1 MKKLVLLIG
10 SFLIFGCNTTQVTA
24 PQKPM
29 ATTAPA
35 APAKPQAPAMPAK
48 PVKNIIL
55 MIGDGMGLT
64 QTTAGMYANGNKT
77 ELEKFEYIGL
87 HKSHASDNLITD
99 SAAAATAFAC
109 GIKTYNGAI
118 AVDDNKAPIPT
129 ILEEAEEK
137 GLATGLVSTST
148 IVHATPASF
157 IAHNESRR
165 NYEAIAADFLKTD
178 IDLFIGGGRKFFER
192 REDER
197 NLTAELNGKGYV
209 VKDFVNS
216 DLLNLDIDPTKNF
229 ACYTSDDQP
238 LPVAQGR
245 NYLPAVT
252 KQSIEYLDAKAGDNG
267 FFLMVE
273 GSQIDWGGHANK
285 ADYIISEFIDFD
297 LALKEAVDFA
307 EKDGNTLVVVTADHE
322 TGGFA
327 IQTTSTMDSL
337 VTAFTS
343 DYHTATMIPVY
354 ALGPR
359 ADDFKGIYENIAI
372 YDKMRAAYGWKNKF
386 NSNK

>member
-1 MKKLVLLIG
+1 MICCCILYCCTPAQNLTKDQP
-10 SFLIFGCNTTQVTA
+10 STTPITTISTSSPKTA
-24 PQKPM
+24 
-29 ATTAPA
+29 
-35 APAKPQAPAMPAK
+35 
-48 PVKNIIL
+48 KNIIFL
-55 MIGDGMGLT
+55 IGDGMGLT

-118 AVDDNKAPIPT
+118 GVDDNKQSITT
-129 ILEEAEEK
+129 ILEEAEAK
-137 GLATGLVSTST
+137 GMATGLVSTST
-148 IVHATPASF
+148 IVHATPASY
-157 IAHNESRR
+157 IAHNESRQ
-165 NYEAIAADFLKTD
+165 NYEEIAADFLETD
-178 IDLFIGGGRKFFER
+178 IDLFIGGGKKFFER

-197 NLTAELNGKGYV
+197 NLTTELRQKGYIV
-209 VKDFVNS
+209 TDFIDS
-216 DLLNLDIDPTKNF
+216 DLLNLNIDITKNF
-229 ACYTSDDQP
+229 ACYTSEEQP

-245 NYLPAVT
+245 DYLPDVT
-252 KQSIEYLDAKAGDNG
+252 RQSIEYLDKKSGDEG

-297 LALKEAVDFA
+297 KALKEAVDFA

-343 DYHTATMIPVY
+343 DYHTASMIPVY
-354 ALGPR
+354 ALGPH
-359 ADDFKGIYENIAI
+359 AKDFKGIYENTEI
-372 YDKMRAAYGWKNKF
+372 YFKMRKAFGWGEMTK
-386 NSNK
+386 

>member
-1 MKKLVLLIG
+1 MPVKAMSNPVGK
-10 SFLIFGCNTTQVTA
+10 Q
-24 PQKPM
+24 
-29 ATTAPA
+29 
-35 APAKPQAPAMPAK
+35 PAKPA
-48 PVKNIIL
+48 KNIIL
-55 MIGDGMGLT
+55 LIGDGMGLT

-77 ELEKFEYIGL
+77 ELEKFEFIGL

-99 SAAAATAFAC
+99 SAAGATAFAS

-118 AVDDNKAPIPT
+118 GVDDNKSSVVT
-129 ILEEAEEK
+129 ILEEAEAK
-137 GLATGLVSTST
+137 GMATGLVATST

-157 IAHNESRR
+157 IAHNESRK
-165 NYEAIAADFLKTD
+165 NYEAIAADFLKTEV
-178 IDLFIGGGRKFFER
+178 DLFIGGGKKFFER

-197 NLTAELNGKGYV
+197 NLTAELEQKGYV
-209 VKDFVNS
+209 VTDFIAS
-216 DLLNLDIDPTKNF
+216 DLLNLNIDISKNF
-229 ACYTSDDQP
+229 ACYTSEEQP

-245 NYLPAVT
+245 DYLPAVT
-252 KQSIEYLDAKAGDNG
+252 KQSIEYLNARAGDNG

-297 LALKEAVDFA
+297 KALMEAVDFA
-307 EKDGNTLVVVTADHE
+307 IKDGNTLVVVTADHE

-327 IQTTSTMDSL
+327 IQNSSTMDSL

-354 ALGPR
+354 ALGPH
-359 ADDFKGIYENIAI
+359 AKDFAGIYENTDI
-372 YDKMRAAYGWKNKF
+372 YFKMKKAFGWPKESK
-386 NSNK
+386 

>member
-1 MKKLVLLIG
+1 MTKKLLI
-10 SFLIFGCNTTQVTA
+10 LIFSSVLFACTPTQKVTSDMPVKA
-24 PQKPM
+24 MSNPVGKQ
-29 ATTAPA
+29 
-35 APAKPQAPAMPAK
+35 PAKPA
-48 PVKNIIL
+48 KNIIL
-55 MIGDGMGLT
+55 LIGDGMGLT

-77 ELEKFEYIGL
+77 ELEKFEFIGL

-99 SAAAATAFAC
+99 SAAGATAFAS

-118 AVDDNKAPIPT
+118 GVDDNKSSVVT
-129 ILEEAEEK
+129 ILEEAEAK
-137 GLATGLVSTST
+137 GMATGLVATST

-157 IAHNESRR
+157 IAHNESRK
-165 NYEAIAADFLKTD
+165 NYEAIAADFLKTEV
-178 IDLFIGGGRKFFER
+178 DLFIGGGKKFFER

-197 NLTAELNGKGYV
+197 NLTAELEQKGYV
-209 VKDFVNS
+209 VTDFIAS
-216 DLLNLDIDPTKNF
+216 DLLNLNIDISKNF
-229 ACYTSDDQP
+229 ACYTSEEQP

-245 NYLPAVT
+245 DYLPAVT
-252 KQSIEYLDAKAGDNG
+252 KQSIEYLNARAGDNG

-297 LALKEAVDFA
+297 KALMEAVDFA
-307 EKDGNTLVVVTADHE
+307 IKDGNTLVVVTADHE

-327 IQTTSTMDSL
+327 IQNSSTMDSL

-354 ALGPR
+354 ALGPH
-359 ADDFKGIYENIAI
+359 AKDFAGIYENTDI
-372 YDKMRAAYGWKNKF
+372 YFKMKKAFGWPKESK
-386 NSNK
+386 

>member
-1 MKKLVLLIG
+1 MKHLIIMICCCILYCCTPAQNLTKDQP
-10 SFLIFGCNTTQVTA
+10 STTPTTTISTSSPKTA
-24 PQKPM
+24 
-29 ATTAPA
+29 
-35 APAKPQAPAMPAK
+35 
-48 PVKNIIL
+48 KNIIFL
-55 MIGDGMGLT
+55 IGDGMGLT

-118 AVDDNKAPIPT
+118 GVDDNKQSITT
-129 ILEEAEEK
+129 ILEEAEAK
-137 GLATGLVSTST
+137 GMATGLVSTST
-148 IVHATPASF
+148 IVHATPASY
-157 IAHNESRR
+157 IAHNESRQ
-165 NYEAIAADFLKTD
+165 NYEEIAADFLETD
-178 IDLFIGGGRKFFER
+178 IDLFIGGGKKFFER

-197 NLTAELNGKGYV
+197 NLTTELRQKGYIV
-209 VKDFVNS
+209 TDFIDS
-216 DLLNLDIDPTKNF
+216 DLLNLNIDVTKNF
-229 ACYTSDDQP
+229 ACYTSEEQP

-245 NYLPAVT
+245 DYLPDVT
-252 KQSIEYLDAKAGDNG
+252 RQSIEYLDKKSGDEG

-297 LALKEAVDFA
+297 KALKEAVDFA

-343 DYHTATMIPVY
+343 DYHTASMIPVY
-354 ALGPR
+354 ALGPH
-359 ADDFKGIYENIAI
+359 AKDFKGIYENTEI
-372 YDKMRAAYGWKNKF
+372 YFKMRKAFGWGEMAK
-386 NSNK
+386 

>member
-1 MKKLVLLIG
+1 MNK
-10 SFLIFGCNTTQVTA
+10 FLILTFAILSCGCSTSQVQA
-24 PQKPM
+24 PQR
-29 ATTAPA
+29 TTSQGMTSNLT
-35 APAKPQAPAMPAK
+35 KPQMPLRPA
-48 PVKNIIL
+48 KNIIL

-77 ELEKFEYIGL
+77 ELEKFKYIGL
-87 HKSHASDNLITD
+87 HKCHASDNLITD

-109 GIKTYNGAI
+109 GVKTYNGAI
-118 AVDDNKAPIPT
+118 AVDDDQVPLPT
-129 ILEEAEEK
+129 ILEEAEKK

-157 IAHNESRR
+157 IAHNYYRG
-165 NYEAIAADFLKTD
+165 NYEEIALDFLKTD
-178 IDLFIGGGRKFFER
+178 IDLFIGGGKKFFDR

-197 NLTAELNGKGYV
+197 NLTTELEAKGYV
-209 VKDFVNS
+209 VKDFINS
-216 DLLNLDIDPTKNF
+216 DLLNLNIDNTKNF

-238 LPVAQGR
+238 LPVLQGR
-245 NYLPAVT
+245 DYLPAVT
-252 KQSIEYLDAKAGDNG
+252 KQAINYLDAKAGDNG

-273 GSQIDWGGHANK
+273 GSQIDWGGHSNK

-297 LALKEAVDFA
+297 LALQEAVDFA
-307 EKDGNTLVVVTADHE
+307 ERDGNTLVVVTADHE

-343 DYHTATMIPVY
+343 DYHTGTMIPVY
-354 ALGPR
+354 ALGPH
-359 ADDFKGIYENIAI
+359 AENFSGIYENTRI
-372 YDKMRAAYGWKNKF
+372 YDKMRAAFGWKKA
-386 NSNK
+386 K